1 MGQRLQ
7 HLEELIRK
15 HPIPVALAGA
25 GAVVLYVRHK
35 AAGASASLPFVTPAN
50 LSTPG
55 AAGIDSLGST
65 AGGVST
71 GGGSSV
77 DTSSLDSA
85 LAQISQQLAG
95 LGSLVGNVAAGQGST
110 PPPTAGAPPPS
121 YYQAA
126 EYAAGY
132 TPQVQLQGAAV
143 SAAQSAGQTLSAN
156 CNKVTSCKGFFSCI
170 NPFRQIPA
178 LLGCA
183 GQAVLTGVTGVSA
196 LTLPAVQT
204 GLNSVANYAPLILGG
219 IGIPGLPKAAPSPS
233 YAGIGYSP
241 YAGYPTP
248 YTPPIAPYSPYPPP
262 SGVPY
267 YPGAV
272 QKAPAP
278 APYSIIPI
286 SAPGGQ
292 YA

>member
-71 GGGSSV
+71 GGGSS
-77 DTSSLDSA
+77 DTSALDSA
-85 LAQISQQLAG
+85 LNQISQQLSG
-95 LGSLVGNVAAGQGST
+95 LGTLVGNVAAGQGST

-183 GQAVLTGVTGVSA
+183 GQAVLTVGTGVA
-196 LTLPAVQT
+196 ATALPAVQT
-204 GLNSVANYAPLILGG
+204 GLSSVANYAPSLLGG
-219 IGIPGLPKAAPSPS
+219 IGIPGLPKAAPTTPS

-262 SGVPY
+262 ASVPY
-267 YPGAV
+267 YPGV
-272 QKAPAP
+272 QPQAPKV
-278 APYSIIPI
+278 IPI
-286 SAPGGQ
+286 AGGQ